1 MSLPPDSHASI
12 VTPPAAQFLAWS
24 SGARLGHLGKW
35 RWIVVLVLVSTLVW
49 FAGPQQVWRTVRGA
63 EPTWAL
69 AATTILVPW
78 FLLGVLNVW
87 VLLRRL
93 APIPFRTF
101 ATVYVQSWTSGLLLP
116 GQLGDATQVWLLRR
130 HGVPMS
136 FSSAAY
142 ATDKA
147 VSLGFMLV
155 VAASGTALY
164 GFGTRYG
171 FGGTR
176 WGPVVFVMGSVIVAA
191 GVGILVLSGV
201 VDRLPSS
208 RVGRALGH
216 VKSALTVFAREHRLL
231 SLNLGITVLKWMLM
245 VTAYAC
251 AFRAFGPP
259 VSLAAVATIPAMS
272 SLVGHIPVSIGG
284 LGTTEWTAVGLFGRL
299 GVPEAIVLSVYVLL
313 RASGALIAI
322 VLLAA
327 RGRAHR

>member
-1 MSLPPDSHASI
+1 MSLRPDSHASI
-12 VTPPAAQFLAWS
+12 VTPPAAQFPAWS
-24 SGARLGHLGKW
+24 SGARLGYGRKW
-35 RWIVVLVLVSTLVW
+35 RWVVVLVLVPALVW

-78 FLLGVLNVW
+78 FLLGILNVW

-101 ATVYVQSWTSGLLLP
+101 AAVYVQSWTSGLLLP

-142 ATDKA
+142 AADKA

-155 VAASGTALY
+155 VATSGAAL
-164 GFGTRYG
+164 YG

-176 WGPVVFVMGSVIVAA
+176 WRPVVFVMGSAIVAA
-191 GVGILVLSGV
+191 SVGVLLFSGV
-201 VDRLPSS
+201 VNRGPSS
-208 RVGRALGH
+208 RVGRGLGH
-216 VKSALTVFAREHRLL
+216 VKSALSVFAREHRLL

-245 VTAYAC
+245 VAAYAC

-259 VSLAAVATIPAMS
+259 VSLSAVATIPAMS
-272 SLVGHIPVSIGG
+272 SLVGHIPVSVGG
-284 LGTTEWTAVGLFGRL
+284 LGTSEWTAVGLFGRL
-299 GVPEAIVLSVYVLL
+299 GVPEAIVLSAYLLL

-322 VLLAA
+322 VLLVA

>member
-1 MSLPPDSHASI
+1 MSLRPDSHASI
-12 VTPPAAQFLAWS
+12 VTPSAAHFRAWS
-24 SGARLGHLGKW
+24 SGAWLGYGGKW
-35 RWIVVLVLVSTLVW
+35 RWVVVLVLVPALVW
-49 FAGPQQVWRTVRGA
+49 FAGPQQLWRTIRGA

-78 FLLGVLNVW
+78 FLLGILNVW

-101 ATVYVQSWTSGLLLP
+101 AAVYVQSWTSGLLLP

-147 VSLGFMLV
+147 VSLGFMLL
-155 VAASGTALY
+155 VATAGVGLSGSIGA
-164 GFGTRYG
+164 
-171 FGGTR
+171 R
-176 WGPVVFVMGSVIVAA
+176 WRPIAVILGATIVAA
-191 GVGILVLSGV
+191 GVGVLLVSGIV
-201 VDRLPSS
+201 NRVPLS
-208 RVGRALGH
+208 RVSAALGRLRRAL
-216 VKSALTVFAREHRLL
+216 AVFANEHRLL
-231 SLNLGITVLKWMLM
+231 YLNLGITTLKWMLL
-245 VTAYAC
+245 VAAYTC

-272 SLVGHIPVSIGG
+272 SLVGHIPVSVGG

-299 GVPEAIVLSVYVLL
+299 GVPEAIVLSAYLLL
-313 RASGALIAI
+313 RASGALMAI
-322 VLLAA
+322 VLLVA
-327 RGRAHR
+327 RGRAHT